1 MNRRQQA
8 SADHVRQLMAKSSL
22 PRNQIAALSGL
33 SNTYIRD
40 LEQGNIA
47 NVGRQKLIAFAVALN
62 LALGD
67 IDRMLTLFDRA
78 VLSEA
83 DIPLFLKTAEAR
95 RISSAMLPVRDD
107 LTLGLVMLSV
117 ESVPGRHVAVS
128 SEPTVC
134 LRAEGHRRHTQR
146 HLVAFHPIYGQLVE
160 AIGRERKRRLVINLG
175 RYPVDNFICRYCLE
189 GYIRHCEDAVEKE
202 WRVKHLENVVWF
214 LNNYPDWRFHIVN
227 TCPTFSFVLKEAAES
242 ARETDKLV
250 VTHQP
255 PHRFQERR
263 SGKLVSFTTD
273 NSIMIEHFKQELA
286 SIESAATE
294 AYQDREALIE
304 YLNQLVARA

>member
-1 MNRRQQA
+1 MNNRQQA
-8 SADHVRQLMAKSSL
+8 SADHVRRLMAKSSL

-47 NVGRQKLIAFAVALN
+47 NVAREKLIAFAVALN
-62 LALGD
+62 LAPGN
-67 IDRMLTLFDRA
+67 IDEMLTLFDRS

-117 ESVPGRHVAVS
+117 ESIPGRHVAVS

-146 HLVAFHPIYGQLVE
+146 HLVASHSIYGELVE

-175 RYPVDNFICRYCLE
+175 RYPVDNYICRYCLE
-189 GYIRHCEDAVEKE
+189 GYIRCCEDTVEKE
-202 WRVKHLENVVWF
+202 WRVKHIENVIWF
-214 LNNYPDWRFHIVN
+214 LDNYPGWRLHIVS
-227 TCPTFSFVLKEAAES
+227 TCPTFSFVLKESAET
-242 ARETDKLV
+242 AQETDKLV

-273 NSIMIEHFKQELA
+273 NAIMIEHFRQELT
-286 SIESAATE
+286 SIESTAEKTFT
-294 AYQDREALIE
+294 DREALIE
-304 YLNQLVARA
+304 YLETLIARA